1 MPYSYGCLALKYWCA
16 ESENKGQRKRL
27 LHILQRPS
35 EDYPNFAG
43 DNATDTLCWRC
54 LIRAYEFMEKFRHG
68 FCDDLCQRAKYTV
81 VKCPARQLA
90 EFLEWFHKEITEA
103 NA

>member
-35 EDYPNFAG
+35 EDYPDFAG
-43 DNATDTLCWRC
+43 DNATDTLRKIDAKILMIQP
-54 LIRAYEFMEKFRHG
+54 LISA
-68 FCDDLCQRAKYTV
+68 
-81 VKCPARQLA
+81 P
-90 EFLEWFHKEITEA
+90 
-103 NA
+103 

>member
-35 EDYPNFAG
+35 EDYAPLSSSMSFSTQITALSAVRSL
-43 DNATDTLCWRC
+43 D
-54 LIRAYEFMEKFRHG
+54 
-68 FCDDLCQRAKYTV
+68 V
-81 VKCPARQLA
+81 ARSTP
-90 EFLEWFHKEITEA
+90 IT
-103 NA
+103 

>member
-35 EDYPNFAG
+35 GDYPNFAG
-43 DNATDTLCWRC
+43 ILRLITLCWRY
-54 LIRAYEFMEKFRHG
+54 LTR
-68 FCDDLCQRAKYTV
+68 V
-81 VKCPARQLA
+81 VLWSQRQLRCRRPVQRR
-90 EFLEWFHKEITEA
+90 LSVDG
-103 NA
+103 

>member
-16 ESENKGQRKRL
+16 ESENKGQRKHL

-35 EDYPNFAG
+35 EDYPDFAG

-54 LIRAYEFMEKFRHG
+54 LIR
-68 FCDDLCQRAKYTV
+68 V
-81 VKCPARQLA
+81 VLWSQRQLRYRRPVQRR
-90 EFLEWFHKEITEA
+90 LSVDG
-103 NA
+103 

>member
-35 EDYPNFAG
+35 EDYTNFAG

-54 LIRAYEFMEKFRHG
+54 LIRVG
-68 FCDDLCQRAKYTV
+68 LWSQ
-81 VKCPARQLA
+81 RQLRYRRPVQRR
-90 EFLEWFHKEITEA
+90 LSVDG
-103 NA
+103 